1 MSVPLQDRSDGRFQR
16 TDHLFEFAL
25 SSLFSPLSGGA
36 SPLCQRSPAAVPCG
50 ALGDEAGDGEAF
62 LDGFGM
68 VFTGW
73 AAGDEPMHPRADAPL
88 DQFGKRRIVDF
99 AFSRKRRDDRS
110 LDAAKA
116 HP

>member
-1 MSVPLQDRSDGRFQR
+1 
-16 TDHLFEFAL
+16 
-25 SSLFSPLSGGA
+25 
-36 SPLCQRSPAAVPCG
+36 
-50 ALGDEAGDGEAF
+50 
-62 LDGFGM
+62 
-68 VFTGW
+68 
-73 AAGDEPMHPRADAPL
+73 MHPRADAPL